1 MANGMFRTGGDNT
14 STTGGVTVTVEPG
27 VGLPGDVDYGTIPS
41 DLIRD
46 EIAET
51 QLFRDFISKFGDKL
65 EGKGQAAADWLE
77 ALVKYGSGDA
87 TLKDMQE
94 VDVSGLMDVEGF
106 EDYYN
111 DIVIVQAP
119 TDNASIYKIL
129 KGAGYSDEAINE
141 IARAT
146 VDNENFK
153 GNNVLATILRDIGYD
168 ADNWEVSP
176 VGNSGLKEGDKCATV
191 TNGPLDGTIQGGEC
205 VSTTPAG
212 PDCKVI
218 TQENADECGYEIS
231 SDGQLVP
238 KDLSKDPE
246 SYPTYVSC
254 GGGIFA
260 ETINDCPDMEGT
272 GSQIPEDQTK
282 TAQAIKDWIEG
293 QIGKV
298 KDMTVDD
305 VLEAVF
311 GSGGYTCEL
320 TGEGEE
326 PWDCAGTDGTEGN
339 QCWKDCVSASVLGG
353 IPGLPM
359 PPGNIDVGTVRDL
372 ENKVE
377 EIGGTISDIFSAP
390 QGDEDDE
397 GFIQR
402 AKDWVLGKI
411 DDIFGGIDD
420 VTPGQI
426 TDWITGVLGTTIS
439 GIILQEIEGKKNDV
453 IDKINEITGLP
464 LDTPTNLIN
473 CSDYGRE
480 GGEVKSI
487 EECGGCLNK
496 TQEIGTDDRCRD
508 KAVVDDFTVDC
519 ASEGRQG
526 DRGTKQG
533 DKVTGCGPCLSTHQE
548 IDGQCVEWKDTGDTE
563 DDCIALNR
571 EYIPSTAAGT
581 KSSCGQCEE
590 GFDPDANN
598 PTGPCIPSLDNC
610 QSRGLVKD
618 DITGECVEPLD
629 CTPNTPCTTKDGAP
643 GKYADNCD
651 CVADFV
657 NPGPTPEECK
667 ALGRY
672 HVVAVPEQNKPSE
685 CGDCINGSTNEDCSI
700 DDNCE
705 TIDAT
710 NADECGYQECNGFYI
725 PKEQECPTTVDPCST
740 IDATN
745 ADECGYKECNG
756 SYIPKDQQ
764 CPTTVDPCLDSAY
777 AEANP
782 TICGTDPE
790 CNDCTCAEYAEANPT
805 ICGMDPECNDCTC
818 AEYAKA
824 NPTICGTDPE
834 CNDCTCA
841 EYAAANPEEC
851 GTAPPPEPPSGGS
864 GGTGGAGGGMFS
876 VDAGFELQGDPQLL
890 TKMQF
895 PIQNFLQQY
904 VEGIDNQNT
913 SITSLFEGLV

>member
-1 MANGMFRTGGDNT
+1 MARGMFRTGGDNT

-176 VGNSGLKEGDKCATV
+176 VGDSGLKEGDKCATV

-326 PWDCAGTDGTEGN
+326 PWDCAGTDGTEEN

-411 DDIFGGIDD
+411 EDIFGGIDD

-439 GIILQEIEGKKNDV
+439 GIILKEIEGKKNDV

-496 TQEIGTDDRCRD
+496 SQEIGTDDRCRD

-700 DDNCE
+700 DGTKCSDPN
-705 TIDAT
+705 AT
-710 NADECGYQECNGFYI
+710 NYNEEGECKYGPIVEKCS
-725 PKEQECPTTVDPCST
+725 DPN
-740 IDATN
+740 ATN
-745 ADECGYKECNG
+745 YNEEGECKYGPIVEKCSDPNATNYGEEGECKYG
-756 SYIPKDQQ
+756 PI
-764 CPTTVDPCLDSAY
+764 VDPCLDSAY

-790 CNDCTCAEYAEANPT
+790 CNDCTCAEYA
-805 ICGMDPECNDCTC
+805 
-818 AEYAKA
+818 
-824 NPTICGTDPE
+824 
-834 CNDCTCA
+834 
-841 EYAAANPEEC
+841 AANPEEC
-851 GTAPPPEPPSGGS
+851 GTGG
-864 GGTGGAGGGMFS
+864 GGDGGGGGGGAGGSSFGSGMFEMTPT
-876 VDAGFELQGDPQLL
+876 DITAAPELLAAA
-890 TKMQF
+890 QF
-895 PIQNFLQQY
+895 PIVDFLSDALPKDIKNN
-904 VEGIDNQNT
+904 VMKG
-913 SITSLFEGLV
+913 LFEGLV